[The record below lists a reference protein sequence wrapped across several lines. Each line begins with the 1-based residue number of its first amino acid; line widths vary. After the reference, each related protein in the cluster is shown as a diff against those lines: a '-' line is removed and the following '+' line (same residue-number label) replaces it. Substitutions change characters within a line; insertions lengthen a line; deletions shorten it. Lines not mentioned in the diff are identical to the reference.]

1 MTAVDE
7 PVRPPTERNPRRTV
21 GKEGRKRTYMDLLC
35 LDGVRRDDPARGGRG
50 REGPRRRGA
59 ESLGEGFSEHGVE
72 VAGDDEESGE
82 GV

>member
-1 MTAVDE
+1 
-7 PVRPPTERNPRRTV
+7 
-21 GKEGRKRTYMDLLC
+21 MDLLC